1 LRFQEKSEVALILVV
16 FLLSVSSRF
25 FRAVVVTIGTTP
37 GHENARLNPR
47 KGTMKISLLF
57 AFLWLAIGFTVPTF
71 GQQQD
76 TATPPESE
84 QAKQIVAMVEKAAT
98 LIDSKGKSIFPEFR
112 KTGSEWRTGDTYLFV
127 HDLKGVTLF
136 NAGFPEREGTNT
148 SNSKDSNGKLF
159 LAEFAKVVQSKGSGW
174 VDYMFPKPGQSR
186 PSQKWSYVKA
196 VNIDGTPGLVGAGF
210 YPQ

>member
-1 LRFQEKSEVALILVV
+1 
-16 FLLSVSSRF
+16 
-25 FRAVVVTIGTTP
+25 
-37 GHENARLNPR
+37 
-47 KGTMKISLLF
+47 MKIRLLLGF
-57 AFLWLAIGFTVPTF
+57 VCLAIGLNVPTF
-71 GQQQD
+71 AQQQD
-76 TATPPESE
+76 TAAPPESE

-174 VDYMFPKPGQSR
+174 VDYMFPKPGQSK